1 MTESAEYDMLSQ
13 IMRSTFVVL
22 LVFNEVGDP
31 AGLFDKHWRA
41 MGEDF
46 VHKLSS
52 EENPLYDAQLIIL
65 VLVDIN
71 IRLEARNTTLK
82 APNLPMQNEGEIREV
97 AEIDTRSRRQRLP
110 TVRRVQIYGDYHDFD
125 TSSCRVQ
132 GIKCL

>member
-31 AGLFDKHWRA
+31 AGLFDKHWRE

-46 VHKLSS
+46 VHGLSS
-52 EENPLYDAQLIIL
+52 EEHPLYDEHLMVL

-71 IRLEARNTTLK
+71 MILEARDTNNVK
-82 APNLPMQNEGEIREV
+82 SFNLPIPSEEYMTEVEELAGEK
-97 AEIDTRSRRQRLP
+97 
-110 TVRRVQIYGDYHDFD
+110 GF
-125 TSSCRVQ
+125 
-132 GIKCL
+132 